1 MFKIIER
8 IKYMFWKRGVTRL
21 ANIDFVYHGKLIAMV
36 HESDD
41 VFEKDGFDAAVRYYN
56 KQMNEWG
63 Y

>member
-1 MFKIIER
+1 MLKIIER
-8 IKYMFWKRGVTRL
+8 IKYMFWRRGAIRL

-41 VFEKDGFDAAVRYYN
+41 VFEKDGFGAAVRYHN